1 MASVNKVQIIGRLGR
16 DPEIRHS
23 PDGTAVANM
32 SVATTS
38 KWKDKNSGEWREDV
52 EWHRVVMYGR
62 TAEVAAEYL
71 HKGSPVYTEGRL
83 KTRKWEDKQGIERY
97 TTEIIADNMQML
109 GGRDEQSQG
118 DSTQSAPKQQYGQPQ
133 QNTYAQAKGGAPQ
146 QSMGNIDSD
155 IPF

>member
-1 MASVNKVQIIGRLGR
+1 MASVNKCIIVGNLGR

-62 TAEVAAEYL
+62 TAEVAGQYL
-71 HKGSPVYTEGRL
+71 KKGSAVYIEGRL
-83 KTRKWEDKQGIERY
+83 KTRKWEDKQGVDRY
-97 TTEIIADNMQML
+97 TTEIVADNMQML
-109 GGRDEQSQG
+109 GGRDEQAQG
-118 DSTQSAPKQQYGQPQ
+118 DSTPKQQYGQPQ
-133 QNTYAQAKGGAPQ
+133 QSYGQPKPQAQDIGD
-146 QSMGNIDSD
+146 MDSD